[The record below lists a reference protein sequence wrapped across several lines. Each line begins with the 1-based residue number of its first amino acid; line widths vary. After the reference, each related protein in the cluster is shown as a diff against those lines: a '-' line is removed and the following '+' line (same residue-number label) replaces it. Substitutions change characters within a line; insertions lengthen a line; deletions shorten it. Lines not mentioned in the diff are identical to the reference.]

1 MEKVAIIGAGITKF
15 GKRDESSLMD
25 LLFEA
30 SVDAIKDSKI
40 EPEKI
45 TSLFVANMASGVLNK
60 CLAIASALADQLS
73 IIPASADRI
82 ENGPASGGSAIRAG
96 YAAIA
101 SGLTKCCLVVG
112 GEKMTHKEGPEI
124 TSTVAMILEK
134 FYEERYGISLP
145 AFAALLTRLYIEQYR
160 LPMEDIT
167 RVAVKNHKNGVKN
180 PIAHFQKEI
189 SLDKAMNSAVISDP
203 LRLFDC
209 CPVSDGAAALVMVS
223 GDLAKKYCDN
233 PVFITGS
240 GQATDYHA
248 VCQRT
253 NPLHLKA
260 VELSAKQAFSMAKRI
275 PHEIHVAEL
284 HDAFTILEIL
294 ESEYCG
300 FFEPGKGTN
309 ALKEGLTE
317 INGKIP
323 INPSGGLKAR
333 GHPWGATGVAQAYEI
348 VKQLQG
354 KANNQI
360 KNASIGFTINFG
372 GFGNN
377 IVSHVFENELALN
390 EKNGRNT

>member
-15 GKRDESSLMD
+15 GKRDDSTLTD

-30 SVDAIKDSKI
+30 SVDAIKDAKI
-40 EPEKI
+40 ECESI

-60 CLAIASALADQLS
+60 TLAVASALVDQLS
-73 IIPASADRI
+73 IVPASADRI

-112 GEKMTHKEGPEI
+112 GEKMTHKEGSEI

-134 FYEERYGISLP
+134 FYEEKYGISLP
-145 AFAALLTRLYIEQYR
+145 AFAALLTRLYLEKYKV
-160 LPMEDIT
+160 PMEDIT
-167 RVAVKNHKNGVKN
+167 RVAVKNHKNGVNN

-189 SLDKAMNSAVISDP
+189 SLDKAMSSAIISDP

-209 CPVSDGAAALVMVS
+209 CPVSDGAAALILVN
-223 GDLAKKYCDN
+223 GDLAQRYCDK

-248 VCQRT
+248 VCQRPD
-253 NPLHLKA
+253 PLHLKA
-260 VELSAKQAFSMAKRI
+260 VELSANQAFSMAKRM
-275 PHEIHVAEL
+275 PQEVHVAEL

-300 FFEPGKGTN
+300 FFEPGKGTI
-309 ALKEGLTE
+309 ALKEGITE
-317 INGKIP
+317 LNGKIP

-354 KANNQI
+354 KANNQVQGA
-360 KNASIGFTINFG
+360 NIGFSINFG

-377 IVSHVFENELALN
+377 IVAHVFENEIAI
-390 EKNGRNT
+390 EQKNRGKN